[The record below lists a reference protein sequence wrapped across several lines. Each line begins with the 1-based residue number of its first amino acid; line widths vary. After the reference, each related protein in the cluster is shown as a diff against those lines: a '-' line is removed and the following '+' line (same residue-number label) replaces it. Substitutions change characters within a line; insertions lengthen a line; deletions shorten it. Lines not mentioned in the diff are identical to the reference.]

1 MRYNNLALGKR
12 GMKMN
17 RKKFLEGLRD
27 GLPIALGYLAV
38 SFGIGISCHAAGITA
53 LQGFLM
59 SLFNNASAGEYG
71 GITVITENAGVWM
84 MVLMT
89 LIINARYMLMSCAL
103 SQKLSPD
110 TPLGVRMLIGFD
122 VTDEVF
128 GIAIAQEGLL
138 NVWYFIGAMCAALPG
153 WSLGTLFGALAGNV
167 PPVWAMN
174 GFSVMLY
181 GMFLAII
188 MPEGKKNRVVLGC
201 IGVSFVLSALAAKLL
216 PMFSGGMRILLLTIF
231 ISAAAAI
238 LFPRES
244 PDVDTERFRQGGAR
258 GMNTYLY
265 IAVMA
270 LTTYAIRV
278 LPLTLIR
285 KPIRSTFLRSFLYYV
300 PYVTLAVMTFPAI
313 LTATDSP
320 MIGGLA
326 MLVGIVSAWLGMGL
340 LPVSLLCCGTVLA
353 LQFLI

>member
-167 PPVWAMN
+167 LPVWAMN

-181 GMFLAII
+181 GMFIAII

-216 PMFSGGMRILLLTIF
+216 PMLSGGMRILLLTIF

-244 PDVDTERFRQGGAR
+244 PDVDTENASGKEAH
-258 GMNTYLY
+258 
-265 IAVMA
+265 AA
-270 LTTYAIRV
+270 
-278 LPLTLIR
+278 
-285 KPIRSTFLRSFLYYV
+285 
-300 PYVTLAVMTFPAI
+300 
-313 LTATDSP
+313 
-320 MIGGLA
+320 
-326 MLVGIVSAWLGMGL
+326 
-340 LPVSLLCCGTVLA
+340 
-353 LQFLI
+353 

>member
-71 GITVITENAGVWM
+71 GITVITENAGVLM
-84 MVLMT
+84 MILMT

-167 PPVWAMN
+167 LPVWAMN

-216 PMFSGGMRILLLTIF
+216 PTLSSGMRILLLTIF

-238 LFPRES
+238 LFPRENPCLLYTS
-244 PDVDTERFRQGGAR
+244 P
-258 GMNTYLY
+258 
-265 IAVMA
+265 
-270 LTTYAIRV
+270 
-278 LPLTLIR
+278 
-285 KPIRSTFLRSFLYYV
+285 
-300 PYVTLAVMTFPAI
+300 
-313 LTATDSP
+313 SP
-320 MIGGLA
+320 RD
-326 MLVGIVSAWLGMGL
+326 
-340 LPVSLLCCGTVLA
+340 
-353 LQFLI
+353 

>member
-1 MRYNNLALGKR
+1 
-12 GMKMN
+12 MN
-17 RKKFLEGLRD
+17 QKKFLEGLRD

-84 MVLMT
+84 MILMT

-167 PPVWAMN
+167 LPVWAMN

-216 PMFSGGMRILLLTIF
+216 PMLSGGMRILLLTIF

-238 LFPRES
+238 LFPREN
-244 PDVDTERFRQGGAR
+244 PEVDT
-258 GMNTYLY
+258 
-265 IAVMA
+265 
-270 LTTYAIRV
+270 
-278 LPLTLIR
+278 
-285 KPIRSTFLRSFLYYV
+285 K
-300 PYVTLAVMTFPAI
+300 
-313 LTATDSP
+313 TAS
-320 MIGGLA
+320 GEEA
-326 MLVGIVSAWLGMGL
+326 HA
-340 LPVSLLCCGTVLA
+340 A
-353 LQFLI
+353 

>member
-1 MRYNNLALGKR
+1 
-12 GMKMN
+12 MN

-71 GITVITENAGVWM
+71 GITVITENAGEWM

-167 PPVWAMN
+167 LPVWAMN

-216 PMFSGGMRILLLTIF
+216 PMLSGGMRILLLTIF

-238 LFPRES
+238 LFPREN
-244 PDVDTERFRQGGAR
+244 PEVDT
-258 GMNTYLY
+258 
-265 IAVMA
+265 
-270 LTTYAIRV
+270 
-278 LPLTLIR
+278 
-285 KPIRSTFLRSFLYYV
+285 K
-300 PYVTLAVMTFPAI
+300 
-313 LTATDSP
+313 TAS
-320 MIGGLA
+320 GEEA
-326 MLVGIVSAWLGMGL
+326 HA
-340 LPVSLLCCGTVLA
+340 A
-353 LQFLI
+353 

>member
-1 MRYNNLALGKR
+1 
-12 GMKMN
+12 MN
-17 RKKFLEGLRD
+17 QKKFLEGLRD

-128 GIAIAQEGLL
+128 GIAIAQEGIL

-167 PPVWAMN
+167 LPVWAMN

-216 PMFSGGMRILLLTIF
+216 PMLSGGMRILLLTIF

-238 LFPRES
+238 LFPREN
-244 PDVDTERFRQGGAR
+244 PEVDT
-258 GMNTYLY
+258 
-265 IAVMA
+265 
-270 LTTYAIRV
+270 
-278 LPLTLIR
+278 
-285 KPIRSTFLRSFLYYV
+285 K
-300 PYVTLAVMTFPAI
+300 
-313 LTATDSP
+313 TAS
-320 MIGGLA
+320 GEEA
-326 MLVGIVSAWLGMGL
+326 HA
-340 LPVSLLCCGTVLA
+340 A
-353 LQFLI
+353 

>member
-1 MRYNNLALGKR
+1 
-12 GMKMN
+12 MN

-128 GIAIAQEGLL
+128 GIAIAQEGIL

-167 PPVWAMN
+167 LPVWAMN

-216 PMFSGGMRILLLTIF
+216 PMLSGGMRILLLTIF

-238 LFPRES
+238 LFPREN
-244 PDVDTERFRQGGAR
+244 PEVDT
-258 GMNTYLY
+258 
-265 IAVMA
+265 
-270 LTTYAIRV
+270 
-278 LPLTLIR
+278 
-285 KPIRSTFLRSFLYYV
+285 K
-300 PYVTLAVMTFPAI
+300 
-313 LTATDSP
+313 TAS
-320 MIGGLA
+320 GEEA
-326 MLVGIVSAWLGMGL
+326 HA
-340 LPVSLLCCGTVLA
+340 A
-353 LQFLI
+353 

>member
-1 MRYNNLALGKR
+1 
-12 GMKMN
+12 MN

-138 NVWYFIGAMCAALPG
+138 NVWYFIGAMCAAIPG

-167 PPVWAMN
+167 LPVWAMN

-201 IGVSFVLSALAAKLL
+201 IGVSFVLSALAARLL
-216 PMFSGGMRILLLTIF
+216 PMLSSGMRILLLTIF

-244 PDVDTERFRQGGAR
+244 PDVDTENASGEEAH
-258 GMNTYLY
+258 
-265 IAVMA
+265 AA
-270 LTTYAIRV
+270 
-278 LPLTLIR
+278 
-285 KPIRSTFLRSFLYYV
+285 
-300 PYVTLAVMTFPAI
+300 
-313 LTATDSP
+313 
-320 MIGGLA
+320 
-326 MLVGIVSAWLGMGL
+326 
-340 LPVSLLCCGTVLA
+340 
-353 LQFLI
+353 

>member
-1 MRYNNLALGKR
+1 
-12 GMKMN
+12 MN

-53 LQGFLM
+53 FQGFLM

-167 PPVWAMN
+167 LPVWAMN

-216 PMFSGGMRILLLTIF
+216 PMLSGGMRILLLTIF

-238 LFPRES
+238 LFPREAS
-244 PDVDTERFRQGGAR
+244 EEAGAKAS
-258 GMNTYLY
+258 GEEMH
-265 IAVMA
+265 AA
-270 LTTYAIRV
+270 
-278 LPLTLIR
+278 
-285 KPIRSTFLRSFLYYV
+285 
-300 PYVTLAVMTFPAI
+300 
-313 LTATDSP
+313 
-320 MIGGLA
+320 
-326 MLVGIVSAWLGMGL
+326 
-340 LPVSLLCCGTVLA
+340 
-353 LQFLI
+353 

>member
-1 MRYNNLALGKR
+1 MKHLVFKR
-12 GMKMN
+12 
-17 RKKFLEGLRD
+17 GLRD
-27 GLPIALGYLAV
+27 GIPIGLGYFVV
-38 SFGIGISCHAAGITA
+38 SIGIGIACRTAKLGAA
-53 LQGFLM
+53 QGFFM
-59 SLFNNASAGEYG
+59 SLLNNASAGEYG

-84 MVLMT
+84 MILMT

-167 PPVWAMN
+167 LPVWAMN

-201 IGVSFVLSALAAKLL
+201 IGVSFVLSGLAARLL
-216 PMFSGGMRILLLTIF
+216 PTLSSGMRILLLTIF

-238 LFPRES
+238 LFPREN
-244 PDVDTERFRQGGAR
+244 PDVDT
-258 GMNTYLY
+258 
-265 IAVMA
+265 
-270 LTTYAIRV
+270 
-278 LPLTLIR
+278 
-285 KPIRSTFLRSFLYYV
+285 K
-300 PYVTLAVMTFPAI
+300 
-313 LTATDSP
+313 TAS
-320 MIGGLA
+320 GEEA
-326 MLVGIVSAWLGMGL
+326 HA
-340 LPVSLLCCGTVLA
+340 A
-353 LQFLI
+353 

>member
-1 MRYNNLALGKR
+1 
-12 GMKMN
+12 MN

-38 SFGIGISCHAAGITA
+38 SFGIGISCHAAGSTA
-53 LQGFLM
+53 FQGFLM

-153 WSLGTLFGALAGNV
+153 WSLGTLFGALAGNIL
-167 PPVWAMN
+167 PVWAMN

-201 IGVSFVLSALAAKLL
+201 IGVSFVLSGLAARLL
-216 PMFSGGMRILLLTIF
+216 PMLSSGMRILLLTIF

-238 LFPRES
+238 LFPREN
-244 PDVDTERFRQGGAR
+244 PEVDT
-258 GMNTYLY
+258 
-265 IAVMA
+265 
-270 LTTYAIRV
+270 
-278 LPLTLIR
+278 
-285 KPIRSTFLRSFLYYV
+285 K
-300 PYVTLAVMTFPAI
+300 
-313 LTATDSP
+313 TAS
-320 MIGGLA
+320 GEEA
-326 MLVGIVSAWLGMGL
+326 HA
-340 LPVSLLCCGTVLA
+340 A
-353 LQFLI
+353 

>member
-1 MRYNNLALGKR
+1 
-12 GMKMN
+12 MN

-138 NVWYFIGAMCAALPG
+138 NIWYFVGAMCAAIPG

-167 PPVWAMN
+167 LPVWAMN

-216 PMFSGGMRILLLTIF
+216 PMLSGGMRILLLTIF

-238 LFPRES
+238 LFPREAS
-244 PDVDTERFRQGGAR
+244 EEAGAKAS
-258 GMNTYLY
+258 GEEVH
-265 IAVMA
+265 AA
-270 LTTYAIRV
+270 
-278 LPLTLIR
+278 
-285 KPIRSTFLRSFLYYV
+285 
-300 PYVTLAVMTFPAI
+300 
-313 LTATDSP
+313 
-320 MIGGLA
+320 
-326 MLVGIVSAWLGMGL
+326 
-340 LPVSLLCCGTVLA
+340 
-353 LQFLI
+353 

>member
-17 RKKFLEGLRD
+17 RTKFLEGLRD

-167 PPVWAMN
+167 LPVWAMN

-216 PMFSGGMRILLLTIF
+216 PMLSGGMRILLLTIF

-244 PDVDTERFRQGGAR
+244 PDVDTENASGKEAH
-258 GMNTYLY
+258 
-265 IAVMA
+265 AA
-270 LTTYAIRV
+270 
-278 LPLTLIR
+278 
-285 KPIRSTFLRSFLYYV
+285 
-300 PYVTLAVMTFPAI
+300 
-313 LTATDSP
+313 
-320 MIGGLA
+320 
-326 MLVGIVSAWLGMGL
+326 
-340 LPVSLLCCGTVLA
+340 
-353 LQFLI
+353 

>member
-1 MRYNNLALGKR
+1 
-12 GMKMN
+12 MN
-17 RKKFLEGLRD
+17 QKKFLEGLRD

-84 MVLMT
+84 MILMT

-128 GIAIAQEGLL
+128 GIAIAQEGIL
-138 NVWYFIGAMCAALPG
+138 NIWYFVGAMCAAIPG

-167 PPVWAMN
+167 LPVWAMN

-216 PMFSGGMRILLLTIF
+216 PMLSGGMRILLLTIF

-238 LFPRES
+238 LFPREN
-244 PDVDTERFRQGGAR
+244 PDVDT
-258 GMNTYLY
+258 
-265 IAVMA
+265 
-270 LTTYAIRV
+270 
-278 LPLTLIR
+278 
-285 KPIRSTFLRSFLYYV
+285 K
-300 PYVTLAVMTFPAI
+300 
-313 LTATDSP
+313 TAS
-320 MIGGLA
+320 GEEVHA
-326 MLVGIVSAWLGMGL
+326 A
-340 LPVSLLCCGTVLA
+340 
-353 LQFLI
+353 

>member
-1 MRYNNLALGKR
+1 
-12 GMKMN
+12 MN

-38 SFGIGISCHAAGITA
+38 SFGIGISCNAAGITA

-167 PPVWAMN
+167 LPVWAMN

-201 IGVSFVLSALAAKLL
+201 IGMSFVLSGLAAKFL
-216 PMFSGGMRILLLTIF
+216 PTLSSGMRILLLTIF

-238 LFPRES
+238 LFPREN
-244 PDVDTERFRQGGAR
+244 PDVDT
-258 GMNTYLY
+258 
-265 IAVMA
+265 
-270 LTTYAIRV
+270 
-278 LPLTLIR
+278 
-285 KPIRSTFLRSFLYYV
+285 K
-300 PYVTLAVMTFPAI
+300 
-313 LTATDSP
+313 TAS
-320 MIGGLA
+320 GEEA
-326 MLVGIVSAWLGMGL
+326 HA
-340 LPVSLLCCGTVLA
+340 A
-353 LQFLI
+353 

>member
-1 MRYNNLALGKR
+1 
-12 GMKMN
+12 MN
-17 RKKFLEGLRD
+17 QKKFLEGLRD

-53 LQGFLM
+53 FQGFLM

-84 MVLMT
+84 MILMT

-167 PPVWAMN
+167 LPVWAMN

-216 PMFSGGMRILLLTIF
+216 PMLSGGMRILLLTIF

-244 PDVDTERFRQGGAR
+244 PDVDTENASGKEAH
-258 GMNTYLY
+258 
-265 IAVMA
+265 AA
-270 LTTYAIRV
+270 
-278 LPLTLIR
+278 
-285 KPIRSTFLRSFLYYV
+285 
-300 PYVTLAVMTFPAI
+300 
-313 LTATDSP
+313 
-320 MIGGLA
+320 
-326 MLVGIVSAWLGMGL
+326 
-340 LPVSLLCCGTVLA
+340 
-353 LQFLI
+353 

>member
-1 MRYNNLALGKR
+1 
-12 GMKMN
+12 MN

-38 SFGIGISCHAAGITA
+38 GFGIGISCHAAGITA

-138 NVWYFIGAMCAALPG
+138 NVWYFIGAMCAVIPG

-167 PPVWAMN
+167 LPVWAMN

-216 PMFSGGMRILLLTIF
+216 PMLSSGMRILLLTIF

-244 PDVDTERFRQGGAR
+244 PDVDTENASGKEAH
-258 GMNTYLY
+258 
-265 IAVMA
+265 AA
-270 LTTYAIRV
+270 
-278 LPLTLIR
+278 
-285 KPIRSTFLRSFLYYV
+285 
-300 PYVTLAVMTFPAI
+300 
-313 LTATDSP
+313 
-320 MIGGLA
+320 
-326 MLVGIVSAWLGMGL
+326 
-340 LPVSLLCCGTVLA
+340 
-353 LQFLI
+353 